1 LDIKHYQKRN
11 PESRKKIKLEE
22 LLTGNLRLVNGILK
36 YIKELKPELLV
47 EYIPALTKRYEETMQ
62 RDTPEFDEGDFS
74 LIGTEYKFVNANPEL
89 RNTVIRWTLATLS
102 PMGRVPVGEPE
113 IEVLILDWL
122 RASEV
127 LRYHR
132 VKVLTELMGREKGI
146 QLWKDLVEK
155 ATDDA
160 RREDSKEVWP
170 PIQEIADGWREH
182 GETSENDHDFI
193 VAQFDEHKV
202 LLKFN
207 RCAVHEAVRHLE
219 DSEIAYL
226 ATCWP
231 SHPDNASLKR
241 YGMKRRKLT
250 PQTLHTHPFCI
261 EFFWDNDVHPDTEL
275 PDKEFMENLGEA

>member
-1 LDIKHYQKRN
+1 MDIKHYRKRN
-11 PESRKKIKLEE
+11 PESRKEINLDE

-36 YIKELKPELLV
+36 YIRKLKPEILD
-47 EYIPALTKRYEETMQ
+47 EYIPALRKRYEETIK
-62 RDTPEFDEGDFS
+62 REAPEFDEGDFS
-74 LIGTEYKFVNANPEL
+74 TMGIEYKFVNANPDL
-89 RNTVIRWTLATLS
+89 RSVIIQWTLAELS
-102 PMGRVPVGEPE
+102 PKERIQVGESE
-113 IEVLILDWL
+113 IEVLLLDWL

-132 VKVLTELMGREKGI
+132 VKVLTELIGREEGI
-146 QLWKDLVEK
+146 QLWKDIVEK

-160 RREDSKEVWP
+160 RREKTEEVWP
-170 PIQEIADGWREH
+170 PIQEIADGWRKH
-182 GETSENDHDFI
+182 GETSDNDHDFI

-207 RCAVHEAVRHLE
+207 RCAVYEAVKHLDDPE
-219 DSEIAYL
+219 VAYL

-231 SHPDNASLKR
+231 SHPDNTSLKR

-261 EFFWDNDVHPDTEL
+261 EFFWNNDVHPDTEL
-275 PDKEFMENLGEA
+275 PDKEFMKNLGEE